1 MKIKILTL
9 NIWGGEL
16 LNNVVS
22 FIQEENPDIVLLQ
35 EVYNG
40 KEDLETRFRSFNIL
54 KEKLNFFYYAFE
66 PLFLGVRSNGKKI
79 LQGNAIFS
87 RFPIENK
94 KLIFF
99 DIPFGEFSLEESK
112 ININKNKVIPM
123 GMLKAEIEL
132 PNKNIDT
139 YSVHG
144 IWGLDGEDNPR
155 RLEMSRIIVN
165 EIKNKENVIL
175 GGDFNLKPNTRTIKN
190 IEEQLQNVFKNEL
203 VSTFNMKHKELPG
216 YATAVVDMIFVSRHF
231 KVVNHYMP
239 DADVSDHMPLIAEI
253 EV

>member
-16 LNNVVS
+16 LSDVKN
-22 FIQEENPDIVLLQ
+22 FIRNENPDIVLLQ
-35 EVYNG
+35 EVYN
-40 KEDLETRFRSFNIL
+40 KKYNLDPKFESFNIL
-54 KEKLNFFYYAFE
+54 KKGLDFPYYAFE
-66 PLFLGVRSNGKKI
+66 SLFIDVRLSGKKI
-79 LQGNAIFS
+79 PQGNAIFS
-87 RFPIENK
+87 RFSIKNQ

-99 DIPFGEFSLEESK
+99 DIPFGEFSLEEGK

-139 YSVHG
+139 YSIHG
-144 IWGLDGEDNPR
+144 IWGLDGGDNPR
-155 RLEMSRIIVN
+155 RIEMSRIIVD
-165 EIKNKENVIL
+165 EVKDKENVIL

-203 VSTFNMKHKELPG
+203 VSTFNMKHKELLG

-239 DADVSDHMPLIAEI
+239 DADVSDHMPLIAELD
-253 EV
+253 V